1 MGSVSLGRSARAADS
16 DAVLEQMTTLNAS
29 ALEDYSNGDFDKAK
43 SRLLQAVALGKKD
56 PNLQGHPMLA
66 RTYVHLGAL
75 YVDGIEDRKAG
86 VGYFVKAL
94 KLKPDIEV
102 TEALLTK
109 SVQSAFDTARAEAK
123 VDVKPTGKE
132 ATAAAAPAAGALAPK
147 TATATATAAP
157 AAPATKVAAASPA
170 DQAAEARTTKDKA
183 PEAAVVAARS
193 EKSEKGDTKEAAADK
208 KKAEAAARDKEKQAQ
223 SEREKQQKD
232 LAALAALKDS
242 EGKERAAK
250 EKLIADKAA
259 SDKALADTKAQ
270 VLQLEKD
277 KADRDKA
284 AAAEKDKLQKDLAA
298 LKDSEGK
305 ERAAK
310 EKLIADKAVTDKAL
324 ADTKAQVV
332 QLEKDRADRDKQL
345 AEAGTRE
352 KREREA
358 KEKLLAEKQAAET
371 REKERK
377 AEEDAARQLRA
388 KLAEG
393 PDVPAHFAEPIHCDL
408 PDEAAPETDVFV
420 HCLAKPGLAAK
431 DMAIYYR
438 TGNSTHYNSLELRP
452 SKKGWQSAVIP
463 GSQVSG
469 KALQYYVEVRDGH
482 GAIAAAN
489 GKAASPNI
497 LSLRHA
503 TATARVARS
512 TGSGGERKQA
522 VLIQR

>member
-1 MGSVSLGRSARAADS
+1 MSLGRLARAADS
-16 DAVLEQMTTLNAS
+16 DALLEQMTTLNAA

-123 VDVKPTGKE
+123 VDVKPTAKE
-132 ATAAAAPAAGALAPK
+132 ATAAAPAAAGAAP
-147 TATATATAAP
+147 AGTATAALP
-157 AAPATKVAAASPA
+157 PSSTKVAAT
-170 DQAAEARTTKDKA
+170 EAKAKDRA
-183 PEAAVVAARS
+183 PEVAVVAA
-193 EKSEKGDTKEAAADK
+193 KSEKAEKADAKTAAADK
-208 KKAEAAARDKEKQAQ
+208 KKADAASRDKEKQAQ
-223 SEREKQQKD
+223 VEREKQQKD

-242 EGKERAAK
+242 ETKERAAKEKLLADKAAAEKALTDTRAQVAQLEKDKAERDKAVAAEKDKVQKDLAAVAAALAALKDSEAKERAAK
-250 EKLIADKAA
+250 EKLIAEKAVT
-259 SDKALADTKAQ
+259 DKALSDTRAQ

-277 KADRDKA
+277 KA
-284 AAAEKDKLQKDLAA
+284 E
-298 LKDSEGK
+298 
-305 ERAAK
+305 
-310 EKLIADKAVTDKAL
+310 
-324 ADTKAQVV
+324 
-332 QLEKDRADRDKQL
+332 RDKQL

-377 AEEDAARQLRA
+377 AEEDAARQVRA

-393 PDVPAHFAEPIHCDL
+393 PDVPAHFAEPIHCNL
-408 PDEAAPETDVFV
+408 PDEVNPETDVFV

-438 TGNSTHYNSLELRP
+438 AGNSTHYNSLELRP

-463 GSQVSG
+463 ASQVSG

-482 GAIAAAN
+482 GAVAAVN
-489 GKAASPNI
+489 GKPASPNI
-497 LSLRHA
+497 LSLRHP
-503 TATARVARS
+503 TPTARVARGTS
-512 TGSGGERKQA
+512 SGGERKQA

>member
-1 MGSVSLGRSARAADS
+1 MGSVWLERSARAADS

-29 ALEDYSNGDFDKAK
+29 ALEDYSNGDFDKAR
-43 SRLLQAVALGKKD
+43 SRLLQAVGLAKKD

-123 VDVKPTGKE
+123 VDVKSTAKE
-132 ATAAAAPAAGALAPK
+132 ATAAASPAAGAPPAGRS
-147 TATATATAAP
+147 TATTTTPAP
-157 AAPATKVAAASPA
+157 APPPTKVAAASPA
-170 DQAAEARTTKDKA
+170 DKTAAEGKTTDKA
-183 PEAAVVAARS
+183 PEVAVVAARS
-193 EKSEKGDTKEAAADK
+193 EKSEKADAKAAAAEK
-208 KKAEAAARDKEKQAQ
+208 KKAEAAARDAEKQAQ
-223 SEREKQQKD
+223 SEREKQQKE
-232 LAALAALKDS
+232 LAALKDG
-242 EGKERAAK
+242 EAKERAAK

-277 KADRDKA
+277 KAERDKA
-284 AAAEKDKLQKDLAA
+284 VAAEKDKLQKDLAA

-310 EKLIADKAVTDKAL
+310 EKLIAEKAVTDKAL
-324 ADTKAQVV
+324 ADTRAQVL
-332 QLEKDRADRDKQL
+332 QLEKDKAERDKQL

-377 AEEDAARQLRA
+377 AEEDAARQARA

-463 GSQVSG
+463 ASQVSG

-482 GAIAAAN
+482 GAVAAAN

-503 TATARVARS
+503 TATARIARGS
-512 TGSGGERKQA
+512 TSSGGERKQA

>member
-1 MGSVSLGRSARAADS
+1 MSLGRLARAADS
-16 DAVLEQMTTLNAS
+16 DALLEQMTTLNAS

-123 VDVKPTGKE
+123 VDVKPTAKE
-132 ATAAAAPAAGALAPK
+132 ATAAAPSTVGAPSAKP
-147 TATATATAAP
+147 ATATAAP
-157 AAPATKVAAASPA
+157 APSATKVAATSSPA
-170 DQAAEARTTKDKA
+170 DKTAVAKDKA
-183 PEAAVVAARS
+183 PE
-193 EKSEKGDTKEAAADK
+193 TAADQ
-208 KKAEAAARDKEKQAQ
+208 KKADAASREKEKQAQ
-223 SEREKQQKD
+223 GEREKQQKD

-250 EKLIADKAA
+250 EKLIAEKAA
-259 SDKALADTKAQ
+259 ADKALADTKAQ
-270 VLQLEKD
+270 VLQLDKD
-277 KADRDKA
+277 KAERDKA
-284 AAAEKDKLQKDLAA
+284 VAAEKDKLQKDLAA

-310 EKLIADKAVTDKAL
+310 EKLIAEKAVTDKAL
-324 ADTKAQVV
+324 ADTRAQVL
-332 QLEKDRADRDKQL
+332 QLEKDKAERDKQL

-358 KEKLLAEKQAAET
+358 KEKLLAERQAAET

-377 AEEDAARQLRA
+377 AEEDAARQVRA

-393 PDVPAHFAEPIHCDL
+393 PDVPAHFAEPIHCNL
-408 PDEAAPETDVFV
+408 PDEMAPETDVFV

-438 TGNSTHYNSLELRP
+438 AGNSTHYNSLELRP

-463 GSQVSG
+463 ASQVSG

-482 GAIAAAN
+482 GAVAAAN

-497 LSLRHA
+497 LSLRHP
-503 TATARVARS
+503 TPTARVARS
-512 TGSGGERKQA
+512 TNAGGERKQA

>member
-132 ATAAAAPAAGALAPK
+132 ATAAAAPA
-147 TATATATAAP
+147 TAAP

-193 EKSEKGDTKEAAADK
+193 EKSEKGDTKAAAADK